1 MIAQRRVDNSSFE
14 RCHGPG
20 ILAGAL
26 RSALEYRRATLVI
39 WSFQLVEIG
48 AEDRLRA

>member
-14 RCHGPG
+14 ERCHGPR
-20 ILAGAL
+20 IPAVAL

-39 WSFQLVEIG
+39 WSFQLVEN
-48 AEDRLRA
+48 RS